1 MEGKGPTYLF
11 GTCCYGFVQRIMRD
25 KLYILLMALFVGV
38 AIAACQWSLD
48 YGGRSGSSTDIKVHR
63 YDMLLDEFISLNSF
77 SALQKMSAEYPQETK
92 FLIEEVLAIGSVSDD
107 NINLRLRE
115 YYSDPLLTNLYRDAL
130 TKFADMSRIE
140 RDFTRAFKRLKRELP
155 HMTVPRVYAQF
166 SALNQSVVVGD
177 SILGFSIDKYMGA
190 DYPLYSQFYYAYQ
203 LPAMSP
209 ERIVPDCM
217 AFYLLSEYPFPW
229 EWHRTLL
236 DQILHRGKIHW
247 VVSRIMG
254 TETLEEEMGYTPE
267 EGNWCRER
275 RERIWNYLK
284 ESGQLHSTDPEL
296 VRTYLQPAE
305 CTYPLGLDSPGEVG
319 VWLGMQIIDEYM
331 AKNKNMSI
339 ADLLRETD
347 YRSLLRNLQL
357 PY

>member
-1 MEGKGPTYLF
+1 MMQVVEGLLIT
-11 GTCCYGFVQRIMRD
+11 IMSMRSRVS
-25 KLYILLMALFVGV
+25 ILLVPVFVCLAFV
-38 AIAACQWSLD
+38 TCQWSLD
-48 YGGRSGSSTDIKVHR
+48 YGMGGDMSTDVKVHR
-63 YDMLLDEFISLNSF
+63 YDKLLDEYISLNSF
-77 SALQKMSAEYPQETK
+77 SALQKMGSEYPQETK
-92 FLIEEVLAIGSVSDD
+92 FLIEDVLSIGSVSDD

-115 YYSDPLLTNLYRDAL
+115 YYSDTILRRLYRDAMA
-130 TKFADMSRIE
+130 KYQDMSHIE

-155 HMTVPRVYAQF
+155 HMNVPRVYAQI

-177 SILGFSIDKYMGA
+177 SILGFSLDKYMGA
-190 DYPLYSQFYYAYQ
+190 DYPLYRHFYYSYQ
-203 LPAMSP
+203 CRTMSP

-247 VVSRIMG
+247 VVAQILG
-254 TETLEEEMGYTPE
+254 YETLEEELGYTLE

-275 RERIWNYLK
+275 REHIWQYLV
-284 ESGQLHSTDPEL
+284 ESGQLHSTDPML
-296 VRTYLQPAE
+296 VDVYLQPAE
-305 CTYPLGLDSPGEVG
+305 CTYPLGVDSPGEVG
-319 VWLGMQIIDEYM
+319 VWLGLQLIDEFM
-331 AKNKNMSI
+331 AKNKNMGI

-347 YRSLLRNLQL
+347 YRSILKSLRL